1 MNKGTKKLFLSLA
14 LAMISSLAIAQ
25 QNTNRPNRSAFSNVG
40 LGLEAGATGVGLEVA
55 TPLSKSFSLRA
66 GFAITPITVNY
77 TYDDFDPVNVQGYTV
92 NVPDLDLKGKVKM
105 STGHLLVDWNP
116 GQSVFFLTAGLY
128 AGGDRL
134 ADVSGQFNMAEIKQE
149 LRQAGVP
156 EAQVDAYVNQ
166 YISDIRVD
174 VADASIAP
182 NADGSVNAYLKVN
195 SIRPYFGLGVGR
207 AVPKHRVGF
216 RFELGAM
223 YIGKP
228 DVDSPNIDGTLNS
241 EELDGFNKTLSK
253 CRFYPQLSF
262 KLTYRLFKDK

>member
-1 MNKGTKKLFLSLA
+1 MIKSSKKLFLTIA
-14 LAMISSLAIAQ
+14 LAMTSTLAIAQ
-25 QNTNRPNRSAFSNVG
+25 QDSDRPQRSAFSNVG
-40 LGLEAGATGVGLEVA
+40 LGLEAGTTGVGLSVA
-55 TPLSKSFSLRA
+55 TPLSRTFSLRA
-66 GFAITPITVNY
+66 GFAVTPITINY
-77 TYDDFDPVNVQGYTV
+77 TYDDFDPVNVHGYSV

-116 GQSVFFLTAGLY
+116 GQSVFFLTAGVY
-128 AGGDRL
+128 VGGDRL
-134 ADVSGQFNMAEIKQE
+134 ADVSGQFDMAEIKQE

-156 EAQVDAYVNQ
+156 NDQIDSYVNQ
-166 YISDIRVD
+166 YITDIRVD

-182 NADGSVNAYLKVN
+182 NSDGSVNAYLKVN
-195 SIRPYFGLGVGR
+195 SFRPYFGLGVGR
-207 AVPKHRVGF
+207 AIPKHRVGF

-228 DVDSPNIDGTLNS
+228 EVDSPNIDGTLNS
-241 EELDGFNKTLSK
+241 EDLDGFNKTLSK